1 MSSPGVRQC
10 KMIKEPG
17 DDVPDEIL
25 EEILGCNFSQIALSP
40 ENRLRLASPSGLES
54 DLIAMSPD
62 HTLDGNTDADT
73 DVKHMREIQ
82 KLVIKKQRGMIKD
95 IQTLDRHIRNVDH
108 AQDLANQRAMEA
120 LILARRYGDVSQGQ
134 SKLEGSVAT
143 QLEVIKALDSRFQ
156 KELSLASTVNEARMD
171 LFNDLL
177 DKQFHGLTGLL
188 RIHVETVYDGMGKLE
203 TKMTMREEAAFT
215 RVYKFGALILALLVV
230 VAAIQVKLF
239 WF

>member
-1 MSSPGVRQC
+1 MASPEVRRC

-25 EEILGCNFSQIALSP
+25 EEILGCDFSQ
-40 ENRLRLASPSGLES
+40 ES
-54 DLIAMSPD
+54 DLIAMSSD

-73 DVKHMREIQ
+73 DVKQMREIQ
-82 KLVIKKQRGMIKD
+82 KLVITKQRGMIKD

-143 QLEVIKALDSRFQ
+143 QLEVIKALGSRFQ

-171 LFNDLL
+171 LFNDRL
-177 DKQFHGLTGLL
+177 DKQFHGLTA
-188 RIHVETVYDGMGKLE
+188 YDGMGKLE
-203 TKMTMREEAAFT
+203 IQMTMREKAAFT

-230 VAAIQVKLF
+230 VAAIQVELF